1 MQVWDPRDGTL
12 TRELFGHRSTVS
24 AIREWQGPP
33 RGRQVGTAAA
43 AAVGCSA
50 SNQDRCAASGPLL
63 LTGSYDGTVRI
74 ETFFP
79 FAILQRS
86 LDLHNV
92 NVN

>member
-33 RGRQVGTAAA
+33 RGRQVGR
-43 AAVGCSA
+43 SN
-50 SNQDRCAASGPLL
+50 SNQDQDRGAASGPLL

-74 ETFFP
+74 VTLSP
-79 FAILQRS
+79 LAKLKRILYFT
-86 LDLHNV
+86 L
-92 NVN
+92 